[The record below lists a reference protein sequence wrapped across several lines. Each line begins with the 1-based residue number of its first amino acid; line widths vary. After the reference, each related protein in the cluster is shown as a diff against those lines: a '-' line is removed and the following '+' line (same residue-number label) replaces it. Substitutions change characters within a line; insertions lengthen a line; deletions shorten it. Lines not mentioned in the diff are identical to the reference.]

1 MEKKLYAYGLLL
13 RPRGP
18 MCQPKGYVDWVDFD
32 DKCKLS
38 SSKEVWCVLW
48 YGRELSEKETHNFEM
63 TRLEEEDK

>member
-18 MCQPKGYVDWVDFD
+18 MCQPRGYVDWEDFD
-32 DKCKLS
+32 DKRTLPS
-38 SSKEVWCVLW
+38 GEAVWCILW
-48 YGRELSEKETHNFEM
+48 YNRELSEKEVHDYEM